1 MKECQLAFDTWRAQY
16 NDERPH
22 EAFKFASTGCLLQA
36 SSRAFTDTLPAI
48 VYDPNDIVRK
58 VDLHGDISFHN
69 RLFHVGKAFQKHFV
83 ALRNTGRDHE
93 LLVLFCQQLIA
104 ILNLAALQ

>member
-1 MKECQLAFDTWRAQY
+1 MNTVYCFR
-16 NDERPH
+16 H
-22 EAFKFASTGCLLQA
+22 EALNLQPPA
-36 SSRAFTDTLPAI
+36 TCYRVSARPFPKTLPAI

-58 VDLHGDISFHN
+58 VDLKGDISFHN

-93 LLVLFCQQLIA
+93 VLVFFCRQPIA
-104 ILNLAALQ
+104 